1 MTRSFTRTL
10 LAPALLAVAI
20 APLALSASATP
31 GGEDGKQGWSK
42 EHRQQHEQRRATLQ
56 QRLTELVDSWELS
69 EADREA
75 LRDARKAVYADMQAL
90 REGDVGSRQE
100 RREAVRELREEHH
113 EALAE
118 ILSDEQ
124 IEEMRTVI
132 SRHGK
137 NAGGRQ
143 GKGDDDAN

>member
-20 APLALSASATP
+20 APLALSASAAP

-56 QRLTELVDSWELS
+56 QRLAELVDSWELS
-69 EADREA
+69 EADRE
-75 LRDARKAVYADMQAL
+75 AL

-143 GKGDDDAN
+143 GKGDDDAT

>member
-20 APLALSASATP
+20 APLALSASA
-31 GGEDGKQGWSK
+31 EDGKQGWSK
-42 EHRQQHEQRRATLQ
+42 EHRQQHEQRRETLQ

-100 RREAVRELREEHH
+100 RREALRELREEHH